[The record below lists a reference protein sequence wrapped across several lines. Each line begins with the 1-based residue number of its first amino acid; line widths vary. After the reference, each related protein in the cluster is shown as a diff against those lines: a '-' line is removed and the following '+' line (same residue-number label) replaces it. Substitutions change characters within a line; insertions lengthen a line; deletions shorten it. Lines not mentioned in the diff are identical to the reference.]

1 MKMNDVVK
9 DRLIV
14 ALDVESAQEAREMFA
29 RLRDHAGMFKI
40 GSQLFTAAGPGIVR
54 ELVAAGA
61 SVFLDLKFHDIP
73 NTVASAGVE
82 ATRLGVSMFNVHALG
97 GGEMMRRTMEAVMEA
112 SAREGINR
120 PVVIAVTVLTSA
132 DSTTLAEVGI
142 PSGPEAIV
150 PRLARLAEE
159 CGLDGVVASPREV
172 ALVRAS
178 VRKADFLIVT
188 PGVRPLGA
196 AANDQKRIVTPAEAV
211 LAGANYL
218 VMGRVILK
226 AEDPQRAAIK
236 VVEEMAQALAL
247 KTQSSGL

>member
-1 MKMNDVVK
+1 MKMNDAAK

-14 ALDVESAQEAREMFA
+14 ALDVESAQEAREIFA
-29 RLRDHAGMFKI
+29 RLRDQAGMFKI
-40 GSQLFTAAGPGIVR
+40 GSQLFTATGPAFVR
-54 ELVAAGA
+54 ELVGAGA
-61 SVFLDLKFHDIP
+61 RVFLDLKFHDIP

-82 ATRLGVSMFNVHALG
+82 AARLGVSMFNVHALG
-97 GGEMMRRTMEAVMEA
+97 GTEMMRRTMEAVME
-112 SAREGINR
+112 SCAREGITR
-120 PVVIAVTVLTSA
+120 PVVIAVTVLTSS
-132 DSTTLAEVGI
+132 DSDTLAEVGI
-142 PSGPEAIV
+142 PSSPETIV

-178 VRKADFLIVT
+178 VRKEDFLIVT
-188 PGVRPLGA
+188 PGVRTKGA
-196 AANDQKRIVTPAEAV
+196 AADDQKRIMTPAEAV

-218 VMGRVILK
+218 VMGRAILK
-226 AEDPQRAAIK
+226 AKDPQLAAIK